1 MATFSYKGRS
11 AEGKLVHGTA
21 PGDSVDQVA
30 QRLLSTGVT
39 PLDIKPQELAAHG
52 AVAGSLDLQK
62 LGRSFGLG
70 RVAISDL
77 VMFSR
82 QMYTITRAGIPLL
95 RGLRGL
101 VASTHNAM
109 LRETLEDVLESLEG
123 GRDLAAS
130 FARHPKV
137 FPKLYV
143 SIVSVGEATGTLDK
157 SFQRLTE
164 YLAQEKE
171 MHDRVKGAMRYPTIV
186 VITIVLAAI
195 FISTFVIPKFA
206 PVFAQLK
213 GELPLPT
220 KILLGSS
227 AVVRDYWYVALAGV
241 GLAVF
246 GVRTWLKT
254 SAGRM
259 KWDTLK
265 LRVPVMG
272 KLVYE
277 AALSRI
283 NRSMAISLVA
293 GMPMTQTLAVISRA
307 SGNVF
312 MTERIQLLASNVERG
327 ESLHRAASASGLF
340 SPLVLQMIAIGE
352 ETGALPELLDEAAGY
367 YEREVDHALKNLS
380 SSIEPML
387 IVAVGGMVLVLALG
401 IFMPLWEVISM
412 AGKA

>member
-1 MATFSYKGRS
+1 MASFSYKGR
-11 AEGKLVHGTA
+11 APDGKLVSGTA
-21 PGDSVDQVA
+21 PGESIEQVA
-30 QRLLSTGVT
+30 QRLLGTGVT
-39 PLDIKPQELAAHG
+39 PLEITPQG
-52 AVAGSLDLQK
+52 TVASSLDLEK
-62 LGRSFGLG
+62 LGRRLGLG
-70 RVAISDL
+70 RVGIADL

-101 VASTHNAM
+101 VDSTHNAM
-109 LRETLEDVLESLEG
+109 LRETLEDVLASLEG

-130 FARHPKV
+130 FARHPHV
-137 FPKLYV
+137 FPRLYV

-164 YLAQEKE
+164 YMAQEKE
-171 MHDRVKGAMRYPTIV
+171 MHDRVKSALRYPMIV
-186 VITIVLAAI
+186 VVTIVLAAM
-195 FISTFVIPKFA
+195 FISTFVVPKFA

-220 KILLGSS
+220 QILLGSS
-227 AVVRDYWYVALAGV
+227 AAVREYWHYTLGFIVVLVL
-241 GLAVF
+241 
-246 GVRTWLKT
+246 GVRHWLAT
-254 SAGRM
+254 PAGRM

-272 KLVYE
+272 RLVYE
-277 AALSRI
+277 ATLSRI
-283 NRSMAISLVA
+283 NRSMAISLSA
-293 GMPMTQTLAVISRA
+293 GMPMTQTLAVIARA

-312 MTERIQLLASNVERG
+312 MSERIQLLASNVERG

-401 IFMPLWEVISM
+401 IFMPLWEVISK
-412 AGKA
+412 AGQA

>member
-1 MATFSYKGRS
+1 VASFAYKGRS
-11 AEGKLVHGTA
+11 ADGKLVQGTA
-21 PGDSVDQVA
+21 PGESIDQVA
-30 QRLLSTGVT
+30 QRLLGNGVT
-39 PLDIKPQELAAHG
+39 PLEITPQG
-52 AVAGSLDLQK
+52 VVASSMDLEK
-62 LGRSFGLG
+62 LGRRFGLG
-70 RVAISDL
+70 RVTTSDL

-101 VASTHNAM
+101 VASTHSAM

-123 GRDLAAS
+123 GRDLATS
-130 FARHPKV
+130 FGRHPEV

-143 SIVSVGEATGTLDK
+143 SIVSVGEATGTLEK

-171 MHDRVKGAMRYPTIV
+171 MHDRVKAALRYPTIV
-186 VITIVLAAI
+186 VITIVLAAM
-195 FISTFVIPKFA
+195 FISTFVVPKFA
-206 PVFAQLK
+206 PVFAQLS

-227 AVVRDYWYVALAGV
+227 AAVRDYWHYSLGGIALV
-241 GLAVF
+241 VF
-246 GVRTWLKT
+246 VLKQWLRTP
-254 SAGRM
+254 AGRM
-259 KWDTLK
+259 RWDTLK
-265 LRVPVMG
+265 LRVPIMG

-277 AALSRI
+277 ATLSRI
-283 NRSMAISLVA
+283 NRSMAISLAA
-293 GMPMTQTLAVISRA
+293 GMPMTQTLAVIARS

-312 MTERIQLLASNVERG
+312 MTERIQQLAANVERG

-380 SSIEPML
+380 SSIEPIL
-387 IVAVGGMVLVLALG
+387 IVGVGGMVLILALG
-401 IFMPLWEVISM
+401 IFMPLWEVISK
-412 AGKA
+412 AGQA

>member
-1 MATFSYKGRS
+1 VASFSYKGRAS
-11 AEGKLVHGTA
+11 DGKLVTGTA
-21 PGDSVDQVA
+21 PGDTIEQVA
-30 QRLLSTGVT
+30 QRLIGTGVT
-39 PLDIKPQELAAHG
+39 PLEITPQG
-52 AVAGSLDLQK
+52 AVASSLDLEK
-62 LGRSFGLG
+62 LGRKLGLG
-70 RVAISDL
+70 RVTTSDL

-101 VASTHNAM
+101 VGSTHNAM

-130 FARHPKV
+130 FGRHPDV

-164 YLAQEKE
+164 YLAIEKD
-171 MHDRVKGAMRYPTIV
+171 MHDRVKGALRYPTIV
-186 VITIVLAAI
+186 VITIVFAAM
-195 FISTFVIPKFA
+195 FISSFVVPKFA
-206 PVFAQLK
+206 PVFAQLQ
-213 GELPLPT
+213 GGLPLPT
-220 KILLGSS
+220 RILLGAS
-227 AVVRDYWYVALAGV
+227 AAVRDYWIYSLGVMALMV
-241 GLAVF
+241 FAV
-246 GVRTWLKT
+246 RQWLNT
-254 SAGRM
+254 PSGRM

-272 KLVYE
+272 KLMYE
-277 AALSRI
+277 ATLSRI
-283 NRSMAISLVA
+283 NRSMAISLSA
-293 GMPMTQTLAVISRA
+293 GMPMTQTLAVIARS

-312 MTERIQLLASNVERG
+312 MSERIQLLASNVERG

-380 SSIEPML
+380 SSIEPIL
-387 IVAVGGMVLVLALG
+387 IVAVGGMVLILALG
-401 IFMPLWEVISM
+401 IFMPLWEVISK
-412 AGKA
+412 AGAG